1 VLPAQDPQSTVK
13 PENLALIR
21 DAMVDVTRPGGTA
34 AAAFNK
40 APYPVAAKTGSAQV
54 VGMKQ
59 GEKYDERRMKKEH
72 WDNALFIAFA
82 PADDPKIAVGVMV
95 ENGQHGGSTA
105 APIARKMFDYYLL
118 GKEPPQAEKALPKPD
133 ESAPADAEEEH
144 D

>member
-1 VLPAQDPQSTVK
+1 K

-21 DAMVDVTRPGGTA
+21 EAMTDVTKPGGTA
-34 AAAFNK
+34 AAAFAK
-40 APYPVAAKTGSAQV
+40 APYAVAAKTGSAQV

-133 ESAPADAEEEH
+133 ESAPADA
-144 D
+144 